1 MRQWILNNLGLKL
14 LSIFLAVLL
23 WAVVLGE
30 QKVEVSI
37 DLPFELPIP
46 AGLVVVNEPPEAL
59 EVQLRGPRTLV
70 RSVVPREVVLGRL
83 TAALEEGENLIPIR
97 RELVRV
103 PRGIE
108 VVDVTPRR
116 LRIVLEP
123 LEEREAEVVPRLEGL
138 PANGQVVL
146 RATASPARIKLE
158 GPPSELKR
166 LSRVRTQPVSVQGQN
181 GTITARVMVEPLG
194 GRIRIPDEGPII
206 VTVEIGPR
214 KS

>member
-1 MRQWILNNLGLKL
+1 MQKWVLNNLGLKL
-14 LSIFLAVLL
+14 LSIFLAILL

-37 DLPFELPIP
+37 DLPYEMPIP
-46 AGLVVVNEPPEAL
+46 AGLVVVNDPPDAL

-70 RSVVPREVVLGRL
+70 RSVVPREVVVGRV

-108 VVDVTPRR
+108 VVDVTPQR
-116 LRIVLEP
+116 LRVVLER
-123 LEEREAEVVPRLEGL
+123 LEGREVEVVPRVEGQ
-138 PANGQVVL
+138 PANGYAIRQVS
-146 RATASPARIKLE
+146 ASPARVRLE
-158 GPPSELKR
+158 GPPSDLKR
-166 LSRVRTQPVSVQGQN
+166 LNRVRTQPVSVQGQQ
-181 GTITARVMVEPLG
+181 GTFSVRVMVEPLG
-194 GRIRIPDEGPII
+194 GRVRIPDEGPII